1 MKKVKTQ
8 IEFELFEKGDY
19 VRTTDGVGVV
29 TKDEILAITEEE
41 IRNKKVSVQHKSGI
55 SGNVP
60 NKELEMSKWNPRLIT
75 KDEYDE
81 EEE

>member
-1 MKKVKTQ
+1 MKKVKAQ

-41 IRNKKVSVQHKSGI
+41 IRNKKVSVQHKLGI
-55 SGNVP
+55 SANVS
-60 NKELEMSKWNPRLIT
+60 NKELEMSKWNPILIT